1 MLFMFQFAA
10 NKRICM
16 YVCMYALSLHGI
28 DLLSHRPFVLLASCL
43 WPFVILAFCP
53 CARVHHD
60 IILCII
66 RSIQSESAIVYHG
79 HPYELPDLWPPNS
92 PDLNAV
98 DYKIC
103 GNESAR
109 QKRGRWL
116 IWGYTFDWCVSWN
129 GTERCGRCHWPAAQT
144 FPISMP
150 AFEPQ
155 EDILT
160 IRCDPN

>member
-1 MLFMFQFAA
+1 MYV
-10 NKRICM
+10 CM
-16 YVCMYALSLHGI
+16 YVCMYVLSLHGI
-28 DLLSHRPFVLLASCL
+28 GLLSHRPFVLLASCL

-109 QKRGRWL
+109 QKRGR
-116 IWGYTFDWCVSWN
+116 
-129 GTERCGRCHWPAAQT
+129 
-144 FPISMP
+144 
-150 AFEPQ
+150 
-155 EDILT
+155 
-160 IRCDPN
+160 